1 MEMTQETILGVLLG
15 RRQAFSAVAA
25 RCTAAEVV
33 QMKEIHDSKV
43 YLRLAADWDSFCQ
56 EFLQM
61 SHDKVNKQI
70 HLLEVHGPTYF
81 EVAQLTRISPDTYR
95 AIAPAI
101 HDQKLHHNGEEI
113 ALTHENAAKVGAVVR
128 ELRKTVTVKRA
139 KPAQPPEPEPEDP
152 IRAMNLRC
160 ARLARELDGARKTHR
175 EAVRAAVLFLRM
187 RLSDIERLMEV

>member
-1 MEMTQETILGVLLG
+1 MEMTQEMTLGVLLG
-15 RRQAFSAVAA
+15 RRQAFSAVAG

-33 QMKEIHDSKV
+33 QMKEIHDSKA
-43 YLRLAADWDSFCQ
+43 YLRFADDWESFCQ
-56 EFLQM
+56 GYLHM
-61 SHDKVNKQI
+61 SHDKADKQI

-113 ALTHENAAKVGAVVR
+113 ALTQDNAAKVGAVVR
-128 ELRKTVTVKRA
+128 ELRKTVTVKRV
-139 KPAQPPEPEPEDP
+139 KPAPPPAETEDP